1 MLGKLYTCEQVA
13 ARYGVQTRTVWDWV
27 RSGKLPAINTTG
39 PKNSGKRYRIDEDDL
54 KAFEESSKT
63 TCAAI

>member
-1 MLGKLYTCEQVA
+1 LGKLYTCEQVA

-39 PKNSGKRYRIDEDDL
+39 SKKSGKRYRIDENDL
-54 KAFEESSKT
+54 KAFEESRKT
-63 TCAAI
+63 TNA